1 MHNPFQYS
9 ENCWF
14 SFRNIFIT
22 VMCNDDKHLKHAP
35 TPNTTS
41 GQGRT
46 RSAGEF
52 TFQLKLSHQLRTEKQ
67 ISLSN
72 KWVTNVSLWGDD
84 EAEILEL
91 QSRTHQLCYFPLQP
105 TPGRKV
111 CDKHGKHSPPLVK
124 LFENGMSKWTGA
136 IFGILDVL
144 LSMPKKSRTEQHKC
158 QKQES
163 GSGSRRQEGDK
174 SSANKKTNRI
184 EKIS

>member
-1 MHNPFQYS
+1 MFPF
-9 ENCWF
+9 
-14 SFRNIFIT
+14 
-22 VMCNDDKHLKHAP
+22 
-35 TPNTTS
+35 
-41 GQGRT
+41 
-46 RSAGEF
+46 
-52 TFQLKLSHQLRTEKQ
+52 
-67 ISLSN
+67 
-72 KWVTNVSLWGDD
+72 WGDD
-84 EAEILEL
+84 EAEMLEL
-91 QSRTHQLCYFPLQP
+91 QSRTQQLWYFPLQP

-124 LFENGMSKWTGA
+124 LFENGMSKWTGV